1 MAKMDPN
8 WFAVPFECQS
18 VAERM
23 EDMAEA
29 ANIPRVAIL
38 NPSQSLD
45 ECQIKDVKSII
56 MRNQSSEQAVKDVMD
71 RLL

>member
-1 MAKMDPN
+1 MDPN
-8 WFAVPFECQS
+8 WYAVPHECSS
-18 VAERM
+18 VSERL

-38 NPSQSLD
+38 NPSSSLD

-56 MRNQSSEQAVKDVMD
+56 MRNQSSEQAVKEVMD

>member
-18 VAERM
+18 VSERM
-23 EDMAEA
+23 EDVAEA

-38 NPSQSLD
+38 NPSASLD
-45 ECQIKDVKSII
+45 EC
-56 MRNQSSEQAVKDVMD
+56 
-71 RLL
+71 